1 MNSTKTD
8 YGKTLHRK
16 LELEQQRTPL
26 KQITVKHYIEN
37 QREDN
42 NEPH

>member
-8 YGKTLHRK
+8 YSKTLHRK
-16 LELEQQRTPL
+16 PKIEQQRTLL

-37 QREDN
+37 QR
-42 NEPH
+42 